1 MTRAYVPPLPLKNR
15 SRASSSTSISSDRH
29 IHDIQLPAKILKT
42 NAELEDT
49 SPAVSMLARHT
60 LIAAIAM
67 DPHGAERSGP
77 RKLMSEENLKV
88 TPAHGAAGRRQV
100 LSSPPAPHNELSTAP
115 LIPPRSSSRQS
126 KAHKNTPGLI
136 SLGSKSSTS
145 SMNSMVD
152 PNGSSATLTTESLE
166 IRSAEYSPD
175 QQRLSP
181 MSQQQRS
188 AASSSNNS
196 ASSGP
201 NSPIQPTFMSNGAP
215 TAQETRISLPS
226 TPSATDTN
234 SIQPPTKSKVKYS
247 QRSSLADP
255 ESQQEQ
261 ELEQEQ
267 RHQEYDHHLTSVL
280 DDIRSKTHHVLQ
292 KAGFSMA
299 PTAGLY
305 ADHGSKTVDLTV
317 HPSSITAAAAAAAQ
331 DQEADH
337 PPTTQSLNSG
347 ISFAVNPPLSNNR
360 PPGRR
365 PSKAG
370 SNNADST
377 SLSDVSVSNT
387 PEPLESPSRFDRLRP
402 WAKSEKRRRSNSG
415 PAQHPDT
422 RSRPSLEDP
431 NDNILPYLRAVPK
444 AIRQRRTSEA
454 TAITTSS
461 FGTTYSCPPQRSNS
475 VDTKSTASSTKHRS
489 KHWFGIPK
497 WSSAQSVED
506 TRKPHSLGDGIEG
519 GITNRYMP
527 SLMGDDED
535 EDTDGQDDDENHEE
549 EGRKSGENSRLF
561 INDYGFIYDLDDEMN
576 QGQDL
581 TGTGS
586 NVGLDGALGSNASI
600 MSDMDRKKAIKGQK
614 YNRENE
620 IKWIHAVNKLQADG
634 VKKSS
639 KYKKLV
645 RRGIPTSVRGRA
657 WLFLAKADVYR
668 RPGLFEQLLKR
679 GPLPIHEVI
688 ERDIHRCY
696 PDHVHFRDGMGG
708 TGQQDL
714 HSILKAYAHYNP
726 SVGYCQGMGRLVG
739 MMLMQMPVEDA
750 FWLLVAT
757 IEGYMQDYYTPTLR
771 QLRIDAQVFERLL
784 RDQDPALAEHLEKN
798 DVIPLMY
805 MTQWFMTLFTMSLPW
820 ASVLRVWDVFYYDG
834 VKALFRVGLAI
845 LQLCRDHL
853 LNKCPTSSELLGF
866 ILHIPLENLGPRAL
880 LETALQIKLTKH
892 SVQKLIAV
900 TAESMDAAASA
911 KAKGPPSGDAF
922 KNTQNPRKAGNTV
935 MASNTTIFDIPE
947 ILAEILSYLDEPALR
962 QSVVL
967 VCRVWCLTSLPR
979 LSVREVVWDDTR
991 ASNNNKE
998 VDRILARLPGAFG
1011 LCWYS
1016 RPDRRGGIEESEP
1029 WQRLVGA
1036 VRRNYEHQCQRLRL
1050 QGQQRDGHRHKSL
1063 GEGGRGLVFQNLQK
1077 LELGGA
1083 NDLGLATRTL
1093 LPLLPSLTILEMH
1106 THARCSVSMG
1116 SVLLAC
1122 PLLEQVHLSSLSVGA
1137 VELSWSWTPFGAV
1150 DSNNPNNNK
1159 DRSNKDRG
1167 KNDES
1172 SQQRHPSSLPLRS
1185 VVLENVSVELSG
1197 LEALLSVTPDLQKL
1211 KLIQLSASRTNQQL
1225 SKEVSLSSTVT
1236 NIATFFPRFKGALK
1250 RHGIILNSFHYSLD
1264 NEPPSTAAAR
1274 LIEIWNEICH
1284 PRATEWSF
1292 WTSADLPHFA
1302 FQTLVQIPNVVT
1314 TLELHSSKIGRC
1326 LMIGC
1331 KLHQYLCESPHLLHL
1346 KAPRTA
1352 FLVDH
1357 FDIHG
1362 LVDATTTAY
1371 NAGTEAG
1378 TGAGAGHGT
1387 TVTTA
1392 VIPSASTPV
1401 PTPTTMTTSSRAPP
1415 IWKCRN
1421 LRTLHMAFRC
1431 SSHTQSHYYPPTL
1444 NILHLRS
1451 RILFGYLSRVLPE
1464 LRDLRIDTSF
1474 VDSANY
1480 NVHESKLYLAFE
1492 GGFCLLSRL
1501 HFLERLSVDAVCQ
1514 RVFYEPWELTWMLGS
1529 EEVDVEGGRKERRSV
1544 IAGLEQSEA
1553 GSMVERSATLRSRTE
1568 VTAPPQYL
1576 SCTACGVKTGRL
1588 RSTNN
1593 VDDDHDDYNDEQ
1605 DLRTAL
1611 ENLGHVQDIVDV
1623 MDGLDAVSG
1632 KGEEEVVKCWPH
1644 LQKIALYRPNRYGLS
1659 CREEAIQQLVPDTFF
1674 QALVR
1679 RTFY

>member
-1 MTRAYVPPLPLKNR
+1 MQVLAATANGDTIVSTPLDIPQATSIQGIAQGIALLNVSAENEQDLMFMAGEQVVLLERLGGGICMGFCEGVVGRFQESDVDFSASTAPSTSTTDGSMTRAYVPPLPPKNR

-29 IHDIQLPAKILKT
+29 THDIQLPAKPLKT
-42 NAELEDT
+42 NAGLEDA
-49 SPAVSMLARHT
+49 SPALSMLAKHT

-67 DPHGAERSGP
+67 DPHAAERSGP

-126 KAHKNTPGLI
+126 KAHKNTSGLI

-152 PNGSSATLTTESLE
+152 PNGSSVTLTTVSLE
-166 IRSAEYSPD
+166 IRSTEHSPD

-181 MSQQQRS
+181 MSQQHRS

-201 NSPIQPTFMSNGAP
+201 NSPIRPTFMSNGAP
-215 TAQETRISLPS
+215 TAQEMRISRPS
-226 TPSATDTN
+226 TPSAMDTN
-234 SIQPPTKSKVKYS
+234 SIQPPTKSKARYS
-247 QRSSLADP
+247 RRSSLADP

-267 RHQEYDHHLTSVL
+267 RHQEHDHYLTSVL

-317 HPSSITAAAAAAAQ
+317 HPSSTTAAAAAAAQ

-337 PPTTQSLNSG
+337 PPTTQSSNSG
-347 ISFAVNPPLSNNR
+347 VSFAVNPLISNDRLS
-360 PPGRR
+360 GRR
-365 PSKAG
+365 PSKTE

-377 SLSDVSVSNT
+377 LLSDVSVSNT
-387 PEPLESPSRFDRLRP
+387 SEPLESPSRFDRLRP

-431 NDNILPYLRAVPK
+431 NDNIPPYLRAVPK

-454 TAITTSS
+454 TAITASS
-461 FGTTYSCPPQRSNS
+461 FGTTYSCPPQTSS
-475 VDTKSTASSTKHRS
+475 SADTKSTASSTKHRS

-497 WSSAQSVED
+497 RSSAQSVED

-519 GITNRYMP
+519 GIMNRYMP
-527 SLMGDDED
+527 SLMDDDED
-535 EDTDGQDDDENHEE
+535 EDTDGQDDDEDHEE

-586 NVGLDGALGSNASI
+586 NIGLDGALGSNASI
-600 MSDMDRKKAIKGQK
+600 MSDMDRKKAIKSQK

-620 IKWIHAVNKLQADG
+620 IKWIHAVNKLQADS

-645 RRGIPTSVRGRA
+645 RRGIPTSVRGRI

-866 ILHIPLENLGPRAL
+866 ILHIPLENLGPKAL

-900 TAESMDAAASA
+900 TAESLDAAASA

-922 KNTQNPRKAGNTV
+922 KNTQNPRKAGNSVT
-935 MASNTTIFDIPE
+935 ASNSSTNSANNDTPQITTTITR
-947 ILAEILSYLDEPALR
+947 S
-962 QSVVL
+962 QSQP
-967 VCRVWCLTSLPR
+967 TSPR
-979 LSVREVVWDDTR
+979 S
-991 ASNNNKE
+991 
-998 VDRILARLPGAFG
+998 
-1011 LCWYS
+1011 
-1016 RPDRRGGIEESEP
+1016 
-1029 WQRLVGA
+1029 
-1036 VRRNYEHQCQRLRL
+1036 
-1050 QGQQRDGHRHKSL
+1050 
-1063 GEGGRGLVFQNLQK
+1063 
-1077 LELGGA
+1077 
-1083 NDLGLATRTL
+1083 
-1093 LPLLPSLTILEMH
+1093 
-1106 THARCSVSMG
+1106 
-1116 SVLLAC
+1116 
-1122 PLLEQVHLSSLSVGA
+1122 
-1137 VELSWSWTPFGAV
+1137 
-1150 DSNNPNNNK
+1150 
-1159 DRSNKDRG
+1159 
-1167 KNDES
+1167 
-1172 SQQRHPSSLPLRS
+1172 
-1185 VVLENVSVELSG
+1185 
-1197 LEALLSVTPDLQKL
+1197 
-1211 KLIQLSASRTNQQL
+1211 
-1225 SKEVSLSSTVT
+1225 
-1236 NIATFFPRFKGALK
+1236 
-1250 RHGIILNSFHYSLD
+1250 
-1264 NEPPSTAAAR
+1264 AAAV
-1274 LIEIWNEICH
+1274 
-1284 PRATEWSF
+1284 
-1292 WTSADLPHFA
+1292 LP
-1302 FQTLVQIPNVVT
+1302 PN
-1314 TLELHSSKIGRC
+1314 SSPPPVP
-1326 LMIGC
+1326 
-1331 KLHQYLCESPHLLHL
+1331 SP
-1346 KAPRTA
+1346 PP
-1352 FLVDH
+1352 
-1357 FDIHG
+1357 
-1362 LVDATTTAY
+1362 
-1371 NAGTEAG
+1371 
-1378 TGAGAGHGT
+1378 
-1387 TVTTA
+1387 
-1392 VIPSASTPV
+1392 PSAS
-1401 PTPTTMTTSSRAPP
+1401 SSSSSPFSPLGVFKTRKRAG
-1415 IWKCRN
+1415 
-1421 LRTLHMAFRC
+1421 TLH
-1431 SSHTQSHYYPPTL
+1431 
-1444 NILHLRS
+1444 
-1451 RILFGYLSRVLPE
+1451 
-1464 LRDLRIDTSF
+1464 
-1474 VDSANY
+1474 
-1480 NVHESKLYLAFE
+1480 K
-1492 GGFCLLSRL
+1492 
-1501 HFLERLSVDAVCQ
+1501 
-1514 RVFYEPWELTWMLGS
+1514 
-1529 EEVDVEGGRKERRSV
+1529 
-1544 IAGLEQSEA
+1544 
-1553 GSMVERSATLRSRTE
+1553 
-1568 VTAPPQYL
+1568 
-1576 SCTACGVKTGRL
+1576 
-1588 RSTNN
+1588 
-1593 VDDDHDDYNDEQ
+1593 
-1605 DLRTAL
+1605 
-1611 ENLGHVQDIVDV
+1611 
-1623 MDGLDAVSG
+1623 
-1632 KGEEEVVKCWPH
+1632 
-1644 LQKIALYRPNRYGLS
+1644 
-1659 CREEAIQQLVPDTFF
+1659 
-1674 QALVR
+1674 
-1679 RTFY
+1679 